1 MNPLPLILFN
11 IPYERLYALDLPIRI
26 ETKNIRKSSPSINVN
41 YPIVINL
48 PHPAVEKKINT
59 DIIHALNK
67 LLIEQGFYSEHLVE
81 MVGAYEIKTN
91 ERGVLSLTLTVY
103 SFTGGAHGLTI
114 TKSLTFDVKTGKQ
127 YELSEL
133 FKPDSDYVK
142 ILSDIIEKKIVEWDV
157 PLLEDFT
164 QIRRDQDFYIADH
177 SLVIYFQVYELTPYV
192 YGFPYFPITIKDIES
207 IIREGGILEK
217 MIPF

>member
-1 MNPLPLILFN
+1 MF
-11 IPYERLYALDLPIRI
+11 ALDLPVRI
-26 ETKNIRKSSPSINVN
+26 ETKYIKKSSPSINVY
-41 YPIVINL
+41 YPIVTNL
-48 PHPAVEKKINT
+48 PHPAVEKKING

-81 MVGAYEIKTN
+81 MVGTYEIKTN
-91 ERGVLSLTLTVY
+91 ERGVLSLSLTVY

-114 TKSLTFDVKTGKQ
+114 IKSLTFDVKTGKQ
-127 YELSEL
+127 YALNDL
-133 FKPDSDYVK
+133 FKPDSNYVK
-142 ILSDIIEKKIVEWDV
+142 VLSEMIEKKMVEWDV

-164 QIRRDQDFYIADH
+164 QIRSDQDFYIADH
-177 SLVIYFQVYELTPYV
+177 SLVIYFQVYEWTPYV
-192 YGFPYFPITIKDIES
+192 YGFPYFPITIKDIEG

>member
-1 MNPLPLILFN
+1 M
-11 IPYERLYALDLPIRI
+11 DLPIRI

-41 YPIVINL
+41 YPIVTNL

-67 LLIEQGFYSEHLVE
+67 LLVEQGFYSEHLVE
-81 MVGAYEIKTN
+81 MIGLYEIKTN
-91 ERGVLSLTLTVY
+91 ERGVLSLSLTVY

-142 ILSDIIEKKIVEWDV
+142 VLSDMIEKKMVEWDV

-164 QIRRDQDFYIADH
+164 QIRSDQDFYIADH

-192 YGFPYFPITIKDIES
+192 YGFPYFPITIKDIEA